1 LKDVIRGRV
10 HVFGDDIDTDQIIPG
25 RYLTTRDPEE
35 LAKHVMEDAD
45 PEFPEKVREGD
56 VIVAGRNFGCGSSR
70 EQAVMALQQAGVSCV
85 VAESFAR
92 IFYRNALNRGLP
104 LLEAEGDPRE
114 VVRDGERVEVDVGE
128 LVLKGPSG
136 EMGLREPPSFAVR
149 AWKAGGLLR
158 LASERPD
165 EPPWRAGGRG

>member
-1 LKDVIRGRV
+1 MKDVIRGRV

-45 PEFPEKVREGD
+45 PEFPRKVREGD

-70 EQAVMALQQAGVSCV
+70 EHAPIALKAAGVACV

-92 IFYRNALNRGLP
+92 IFYRNAVNVGLP
-104 LLEAEGDPRE
+104 VVVCEGVKDAFEDGHEIE
-114 VVRDGERVEVDVGE
+114 VR
-128 LVLKGPSG
+128 
-136 EMGLREPPSFAVR
+136 LREGIVR
-149 AWKAGGLLR
+149 NLTTGEELEMKPLPDVMMKILEAGGLVPLIR
-158 LASERPD
+158 KEGEKAFEV
-165 EPPWRAGGRG
+165 